1 MTGLSISSCHISNS
15 LTPIKRRR
23 RDTRSPLPPSATS
36 SNLAGISIV
45 PGLASATLPAVL
57 CKNVRA
63 SKMMSA
69 IKMKIK
75 RKITMKRRRKRWLL
89 YWTSTH
95 L

>member
-1 MTGLSISSCHISNS
+1 MKKLSISSCHI
-15 LTPIKRRR
+15 KRRR
-23 RDTRSPLPPSATS
+23 RDTISPLPPSATS
-36 SNLAGISIV
+36 SNPAGISIV
-45 PGLASATLPAVL
+45 LGLASATLPAGL

-75 RKITMKRRRKRWLL
+75 RKITMKRRRKRWKL